1 MTQLGERTQQPLR
14 EHRRKN
20 KTKDQSHQDSPN
32 RDVIH
37 SLRGAAHV
45 VALSHHG
52 VLIHRQ
58 NLICGVLY
66 LFECGFQLGEIKLL
80 CRLGIS
86 HLLKTI
92 KLLLIVRPE
101 RAQPLSDLKFSRL
114 SDIVLLNLYLGSDQR
129 RFRTAWWSSLSR
141 RPAIRKST
149 GLSH

>member
-45 VALSHHG
+45 VALSH
-52 VLIHRQ
+52 Q

-114 SDIVLLNLYLGSDQR
+114 SDIVLLDLELRFEQR
-129 RFRTAWWSSLSR
+129 PVASR
-141 RPAIRKST
+141 
-149 GLSH
+149 